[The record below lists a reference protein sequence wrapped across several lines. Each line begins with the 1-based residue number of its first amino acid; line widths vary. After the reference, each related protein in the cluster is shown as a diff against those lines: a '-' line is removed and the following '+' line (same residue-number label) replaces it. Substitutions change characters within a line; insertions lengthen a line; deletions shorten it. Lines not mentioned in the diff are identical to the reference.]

1 MDPIVLKGGLISISK
16 IQILMRQRAIIQR
29 GLNILKEAVINQSF
43 KRVKLHLNKKERAQP
58 FQDRARIREIQGALI
73 LAAVS
78 DVLED

>member
-1 MDPIVLKGGLISISK
+1 VVPIVLKGSLITISE

-29 GLNILKEAVINQSF
+29 GLNILKEAVINQSY

-58 FQDRARIREIQGALI
+58 FQEIQGALI